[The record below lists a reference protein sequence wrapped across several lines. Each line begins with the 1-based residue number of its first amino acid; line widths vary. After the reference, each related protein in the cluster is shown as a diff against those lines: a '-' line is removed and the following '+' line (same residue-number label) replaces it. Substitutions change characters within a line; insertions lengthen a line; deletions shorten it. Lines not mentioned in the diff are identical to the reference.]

1 MNRGNKAEYS
11 GNEKWQKFKKEILG
25 KETAC
30 HYRMGID

>member
-11 GNEKWQKFKKEILG
+11 GNEKWQNLKRILG